1 MRTIKVVTPE
11 MALDRLERM
20 CVKAEHCTWEMRSK
34 MRQWRIDDSDAE
46 KIIES
51 LVGRRFVDDARFARS
66 FVHDKFSFSGWGRRR
81 ILLEL
86 RQRRIPADAI
96 AEAMECIDPADYEAL
111 ALRQIRRKVATLP
124 QPLDY
129 DSRVKVFRFAVS
141 RGFEPDLVSQLLSK
155 LKAEE

>member
-1 MRTIKVVTPE
+1 

-34 MRQWRIDDSDAE
+34 MRQWRIAENDAE
-46 KIIES
+46 QIIES

-81 ILLEL
+81 IVLEL
-86 RQRRIPADAI
+86 RQRRIPADTI
-96 AEAMECIDPADYEAL
+96 AEAMECINPVDYEAL
-111 ALRQIRRKVATLP
+111 ALKLIRRKVAAFQ

-129 DSRVKVFRFAVS
+129 DSRLKVFRFAVG
-141 RGFEPDLVSQLLSK
+141 RGFEPDLVSRLLSK
-155 LKAEE
+155 LKTED